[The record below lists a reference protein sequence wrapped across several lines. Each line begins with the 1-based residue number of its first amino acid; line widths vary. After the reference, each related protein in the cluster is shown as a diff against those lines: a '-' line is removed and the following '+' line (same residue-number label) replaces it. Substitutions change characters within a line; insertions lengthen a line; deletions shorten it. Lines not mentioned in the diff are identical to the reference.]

1 MKITEET
8 KLKELI
14 PEGYEYDPSRLNL
27 TDDSNCSYEYIA
39 IPVKQKPKKDL
50 EWYVINYA
58 EKIKNYS
65 AILTNFR
72 FYALAMAANL
82 SSDFINNNYDE
93 IPFEFRI
100 GLFKYICDD
109 LDVQWTLVLEYCVE
123 KPYLDRIKT
132 ITNLL
137 PEEFINS
144 LIYDTNR
151 SK

>member
-14 PEGYEYDPSRLNL
+14 PDGYELDPPRLNL

-39 IPVKQKPKKDL
+39 IPVKQKPKKDF
-50 EWYVINYA
+50 EWYAKEYFNERISKFTIFEKDKFL
-58 EKIKNYS
+58 EKILYETYKP
-65 AILTNFR
+65 
-72 FYALAMAANL
+72 
-82 SSDFINNNYDE
+82 
-93 IPFEFRI
+93 IPFELRI

-144 LIYDTNR
+144 LIYDNNR

>member
-14 PEGYEYDPSRLNL
+14 PDGYELDPPRLNL

-39 IPVKQKPKKDL
+39 IPVKQKPKKDF
-50 EWYVINYA
+50 EWYAKEYFNERISKFTIFEKDKFL
-58 EKIKNYS
+58 EKILYETYKP
-65 AILTNFR
+65 
-72 FYALAMAANL
+72 
-82 SSDFINNNYDE
+82 
-93 IPFEFRI
+93 IPFELRI

>member
-14 PEGYEYDPSRLNL
+14 PDGYELDPSRLNL

-39 IPVKQKPKKDL
+39 IPVKQKPKKDF
-50 EWYVINYA
+50 EWYAKEYFNERISKFTIFEKDKFL
-58 EKIKNYS
+58 EKILYETYKP
-65 AILTNFR
+65 
-72 FYALAMAANL
+72 
-82 SSDFINNNYDE
+82 
-93 IPFEFRI
+93 IPFELRI

-144 LIYDTNR
+144 LIYDNNR